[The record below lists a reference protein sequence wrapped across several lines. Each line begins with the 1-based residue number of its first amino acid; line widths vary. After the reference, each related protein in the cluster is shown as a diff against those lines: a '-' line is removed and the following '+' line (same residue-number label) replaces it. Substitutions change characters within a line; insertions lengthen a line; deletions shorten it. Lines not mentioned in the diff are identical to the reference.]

1 MNWIGLP
8 SDSRDEQMIWKY
20 FGSKTET
27 TWWEEMEGKGK
38 RGIRVISYKFF
49 ALTLVG
55 RIFSFGTSIVNIFY
69 LVFRNSWSWY
79 DFNFVCRLKSQ
90 KSSAC
95 ILQNNCFCHLKVF
108 SSFLKSVGMLLNPT
122 CSHRFH
128 NAELLS
134 LVSFLFFFPL
144 NEERKIQKAS
154 KWDYYLSVFTY
165 WNFTWH
171 PFSYKNWFSDY
182 KRFFI

>member
-1 MNWIGLP
+1 MNKWFGNILEVKLRQLDGKK
-8 SDSRDEQMIWKY
+8 WKVRE
-20 FGSKTET
+20 K
-27 TWWEEMEGKGK
+27 EESGCN
-38 RGIRVISYKFF
+38 KFF

-55 RIFSFGTSIVNIFY
+55 TIFFFGTSIVNIFC
-69 LVFRNSWSWY
+69 LVFRNPWSWY
-79 DFNFVCRLKSQ
+79 SFNFVCRLKSQ

-108 SSFLKSVGMLLNPT
+108 SSLLKSVGMLLIPT

-134 LVSFLFFFPL
+134 LFPSYFFSLLMKREKFRKWVSGNINWFKCLYL
-144 NEERKIQKAS
+144 NS
-154 KWDYYLSVFTY
+154 
-165 WNFTWH
+165 TWH
-171 PFSYKNWFSDY
+171 PFPYKNWFSDY